1 MIILSVF
8 GRLSTIYAVSIV
20 AVVAITDTTTFA
32 LVVAGVFTVDF
43 VASNRV
49 TKLSLGGISAG
60 DISLG
65 LDVRRGFSDGIGES
79 IANESDAKKGK
90 PHFATD

>member
-8 GRLSTIYAVSIV
+8 GRRSTIYVVSVV

-32 LVVAGVFTVDF
+32 LVAGVFTVDF

-49 TKLSLGGISAG
+49 TSPSLGGISAG

-65 LDVRRGFSDGIGES
+65 IDVRPRFSDGIGES
-79 IANESDAKKGK
+79 IANEGGAEKKGK
-90 PHFATD
+90 THFATD